1 MLLKRNRY
9 DVASG
14 LEVVGSIF
22 SELVVGI
29 AFIPS
34 VVCKEKLPVD
44 VNSRRVVK
52 EGVQHESPSV
62 VVGHILYREFLDR
75 PQISVYIAAVIG
87 SPYVIGAGS
96 SVSERSVGNLPIC

>member
-9 DVASG
+9 DVAAG
-14 LEVVGSIF
+14 LEIVCGIL
-22 SELVVGI
+22 SELVVSVT
-29 AFIPS
+29 FIPS
-34 VVCKEKLPVD
+34 VVCKEKLAVYVEP
-44 VNSRRVVK
+44 RRIVK
-52 EGVQHESPSV
+52 ESVQHECPSV

-87 SPYVIGAGS
+87 SPYVIGASS